1 MVGADAGVAAVA
13 VVVALAV
20 TLAMVAWAVTV
31 SKHGLIPTR
40 GWTANVSRWGPLKRQ
55 AERVNEEVGWGDT
68 PSASNPDDVEQTS
81 EPGA

>member
-1 MVGADAGVAAVA
+1 MVGADAGVAALA

-31 SKHGLIPTR
+31 SKHGFIPTR
-40 GWTANVSRWGPLKRQ
+40 GRTASVSRWGPLKRR

-68 PSASNPDDVEQTS
+68 LSDSRADDVEQQS